1 MWEEGRHPGPLV
13 VRAAVVVIVVVAGLS
28 LLVGDHLGTPF
39 DLVFVL
45 VCAGAAMWVAPRD
58 FFMVGVMPPLLLAG
72 TVAVL
77 AWFDR
82 GAVARPDDAL
92 AQAFVSGLAHH
103 AKALVI
109 GYAAT
114 LVLLALRQVALHRR
128 GLLRRPR
135 VRPTDPAPVDVDA
148 RWIAPQDLDEPVDE
162 PAEQLADEPEV
173 TGPTPAPSPVV
184 GGHA

>member
-1 MWEEGRHPGPLV
+1 
-13 VRAAVVVIVVVAGLS
+13 VRASVVVILVVAGLS
-28 LLVGDHLGTPF
+28 LLVGNLLGTPF

-58 FFMVGVMPPLLLAG
+58 FFIVGVMPPLLLAG

-114 LVLLALRQVALHRR
+114 LVLLALRQVALRRR

-135 VRPTDPAPVDVDA
+135 VRPTNPAIVGPAPVDA
-148 RWIAPQDLDEPVDE
+148 PEIAPQDLGEPRTG
-162 PAEQLADEPEV
+162 PGV
-173 TGPTPAPSPVV
+173 TEPTPAPSPVL

>member
-1 MWEEGRHPGPLV
+1 
-13 VRAAVVVIVVVAGLS
+13 VRAAVVVILVVAGLS
-28 LLVGDHLGTPF
+28 LLIGNHLGTPF

-45 VCAGAAMWVAPRD
+45 VCAGSAMWVAPRD
-58 FFMVGVMPPLLLAG
+58 FFVVGVMPPLLLAG

-103 AKALVI
+103 AKALVL

-114 LVLLALRQVALHRR
+114 LVLLALRQVALRRR

-135 VRPTDPAPVDVDA
+135 VRPSDLAPVDGDA
-148 RWIAPQDLDEPVDE
+148 AWTGTQDLDEP
-162 PAEQLADEPEV
+162 ADEPLDEPDV
-173 TGPTPAPSPVV
+173 TEPTPAPSPVV

>member
-1 MWEEGRHPGPLV
+1 V
-13 VRAAVVVIVVVAGLS
+13 VRAAVVVVLVVAGLS
-28 LLVGDHLGTPF
+28 LLVGNHLGTPF

-58 FFMVGVMPPLLLAG
+58 FFVVGVMPPLLLAG

-114 LVLLALRQVALHRR
+114 LVLLALRQVALRRR

-135 VRPTDPAPVDVDA
+135 VRPTDPAPVGIDA
-148 RWIAPQDLDEPVDE
+148 TGIAPQDLDGPADELGDE
-162 PAEQLADEPEV
+162 PDV
-173 TGPTPAPSPVV
+173 TEPTPGPSPVV

>member
-13 VRAAVVVIVVVAGLS
+13 VRAAVVVILVVAGLS
-28 LLVGDHLGTPF
+28 LLVGNHLGTPF

-58 FFMVGVMPPLLLAG
+58 FFIVGVMPPLLLAG

-103 AKALVI
+103 AKALVV

-114 LVLLALRQVALHRR
+114 LVLLALRQVALRRR
-128 GLLRRPR
+128 GLLRRPS
-135 VRPTDPAPVDVDA
+135 VRPTDPADVDGP
-148 RWIAPQDLDEPVDE
+148 WTAPQDLDEP
-162 PAEQLADEPEV
+162 AEQLVDEPEV
-173 TGPTPAPSPVV
+173 TGPTPGPSPVV

>member
-1 MWEEGRHPGPLV
+1 VWEEGRHPGHLV
-13 VRAAVVVIVVVAGLS
+13 ARAAVVVILVAAALS
-28 LLVGDHLGTPF
+28 VLVGNHLGTPF

-45 VCAGAAMWVAPRD
+45 VCAGSAMWVAPRD
-58 FFMVGVMPPLLLAG
+58 FFVVGVMPPLLLSG
-72 TVAVL
+72 TVLVL

-103 AKALVI
+103 AKALVV
-109 GYAAT
+109 GYAVT
-114 LVLLALRQVALHRR
+114 LALLALRQVALRRR

-135 VRPTDPAPVDVDA
+135 VHPVD
-148 RWIAPQDLDEPVDE
+148 PE
-162 PAEQLADEPEV
+162 PADVTEP
-173 TGPTPAPSPVV
+173 PPAPSPVA